1 MRAGRID
8 KRSKRSRRVALVT
21 ISGVVVA
28 LTTVTAY
35 AALLTT
41 TASNLSVFK
50 PTKLPGCRFPG
61 AQTLTAAQ
69 DSYVD
74 QDAPTATNGS
84 NINLFIMSK
93 TTLLGLGGDDNRRT
107 YVQFTLPSLPEAC
120 VVTQA
125 TLRLFAKSAASGRAI
140 QAFRA
145 NAAWVE
151 GTVTWNN
158 QPGGTGTAATSASG
172 TGWRTW
178 TVTAHV
184 QQMYTGPNNGFM
196 MRDATENDGTSG
208 HSQNYHSSE
217 DTLNRPELII
227 TIGNPP

>member
-1 MRAGRID
+1 MRAGRAD
-8 KRSKRSRRVALVT
+8 KRSRRVAIVAITGL
-21 ISGVVVA
+21 VVA
-28 LTTVTAY
+28 LSTVTAY

-41 TASNLSVFK
+41 AASNLSVFK

-61 AQTLTAAQ
+61 AQTLIGAQ

-84 NINLFIMSK
+84 DVNLYILSK
-93 TTLLGLGGDDNRRT
+93 TTFLGLGGDDNRRT

-120 VVTQA
+120 DLTQA
-125 TLRLFAKSAASGRAI
+125 TLRLHAKSAASGRTI

-145 NAAWVE
+145 NGAWAE
-151 GTVTWNN
+151 SSVTWNN

-196 MRDATENDGTSG
+196 LRDATENDGTSG